1 MKKILLGAFAL
12 CAVALY
18 TACEKDS
25 QLSDLQSSSLLAVD
39 RGGGSD
45 TTNLCM
51 RGDTVDVSALPQAAA
66 DQIAADYPN
75 ATIQTVVE
83 KHDGKAYAVE
93 LSDGTILI
101 FKADGTLIGTCDDL
115 PFGPHHGP
123 GHPFDGGCLGG
134 DTVTVA
140 DLAQTAVD
148 YIAANYPNATIQTV
162 VSKFDGKA
170 FAVELSDGTV
180 LVFKADGT
188 FVGTCPGG
196 PGNGP
201 GHPFDGGCLGGDTLT
216 VADLPQAAVDYVAA
230 TYPNATIQTV
240 VSKFDGKAF
249 AVELSDGTVLIFKAD
264 GTFVGTCPGGPG
276 NGPGG
281 GHSGGHQGGGHTGN
295 GPGGGGPGG
304 PHGGGGPGG
313 HH

>member
-1 MKKILLGAFAL
+1 MMHPFHFINLFGFKHFSKMKKIILGALAL

-25 QLSDLQSSSLLAVD
+25 QLSDFQSSSLLAVD
-39 RGGGSD
+39 RGGSGDS
-45 TTNLCM
+45 TNLCM
-51 RGDTVDVSALPQAAA
+51 RGDTVDVSELPQAAA
-66 DQIAADYPN
+66 DQIATDYPN
-75 ATIQTVVE
+75 ATIQTVVK
-83 KHDGKAYAVE
+83 KHHGKAYAVE

-101 FKADGTLIGTCDDL
+101 FKADGSLIGTCDTL
-115 PFGPHHGP
+115 SSGPHHGP
-123 GHPFDGGCLGG
+123 GDHP
-134 DTVTVA
+134 
-140 DLAQTAVD
+140 
-148 YIAANYPNATIQTV
+148 Y
-162 VSKFDGKA
+162 
-170 FAVELSDGTV
+170 
-180 LVFKADGT
+180 
-188 FVGTCPGG
+188 
-196 PGNGP
+196 
-201 GHPFDGGCLGGDTLT
+201 DGGCLGGDTLT

-230 TYPNATIQTV
+230 NYPNETIQTV

-281 GHSGGHQGGGHTGN
+281 GHSGGGHTGG